1 MGYKVLKKFRDTT
14 NNKKLVKAGD
24 TYEHEDADRIAHL
37 ISKGF
42 LKGKENQPSK
52 GEIKHT
58 GGGWYMLPDGKK
70 VQGKEEAQAAL
81 NNE

>member
-14 NNKKLVKAGD
+14 NNKKLVKASD
-24 TYEHEDADRIAHL
+24 TYEHENADRIARL
-37 ISKGF
+37 IEKGY
-42 LKGKENQPSK
+42 LEAKEDTPPE

-58 GGGWYMLPDGKK
+58 GGGWYALPDGRK

-81 NNE
+81 DDE